1 MSGPTV
7 DFFRAVLNSR
17 QLLLTYGVGGEN
29 YSLFH
34 WVGERVNN
42 DSYGCEH
49 AWIEEYISLKKSH
62 AGPLALSEAVNTK
75 HFLVY
80 PPCKDNRRAER

>member
-1 MSGPTV
+1 MNNRQPLMAHGV
-7 DFFRAVLNSR
+7 D
-17 QLLLTYGVGGEN
+17 GEN
-29 YSLFH
+29 SFLFH
-34 WVGERVNN
+34 RVGERVSK
-42 DSYGCEH
+42 DSDGCKR

-80 PPCKDNRRAER
+80 PPCKDNRKTER